1 MEKEVTILSSI
12 LVWRIPWKKSMV
24 DYSPWGSKES
34 DTTKG
39 LTLSLSHFLSM
50 ENNIVVS

>member
-1 MEKEVTILSSI
+1 MTILSSI
-12 LVWRIPWKKSMV
+12 LVWRIPWKKSLV
-24 DYSPWGSKES
+24 GYSPWGSKES
-34 DTTKG
+34 DTTKE